1 MSLYHVLFFSYW
13 APKFLHKARTIV
25 ILVTFHDPEHMIFFD
40 LYGLRNSSCYF
51 CQAKDPLSSNHYR
64 KSQRPGK
71 TMRQSKNLLRWVVE
85 LLVITRDVIIFWIN
99 ATLISKISM
108 MEMLHLFHL
117 QFILQE
123 DKMATIYQLFLLYMK
138 ARNKTLTHI
147 RCIRSSQ

>member
-13 APKFLHKARTIV
+13 APKFLHKARIIV
-25 ILVTFHDPEHMIFFD
+25 ILVTFHDPKHMILFD

-64 KSQRPGK
+64 KSQRRGK

-85 LLVITRDVIIFWIN
+85 LLVITRDVIIFWVN

-117 QFILQE
+117 
-123 DKMATIYQLFLLYMK
+123 
-138 ARNKTLTHI
+138 
-147 RCIRSSQ
+147 